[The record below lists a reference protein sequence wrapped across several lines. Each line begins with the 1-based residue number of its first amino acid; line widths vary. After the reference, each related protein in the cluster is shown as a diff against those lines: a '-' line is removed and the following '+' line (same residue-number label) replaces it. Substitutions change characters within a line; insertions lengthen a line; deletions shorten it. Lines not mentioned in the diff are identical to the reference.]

1 MDSLLNI
8 LKLRSIKHQLKA
20 IFAMLVVLPIVI
32 IGVYAYVVSK
42 SNVTEL
48 TRASMKGSA
57 EVIAN
62 GIEIGVKRETDVIK
76 FFSYEEAFRRALD
89 HADADPYTLSA
100 EMTET
105 IEPLIWYYIG
115 SDSDIEEIHIYSERI
130 EEDRIGEFLS
140 YPHDE
145 GIKAW
150 YEMCRG
156 DNGSI
161 WVINEKG
168 DVYIIKSLLDAATTS
183 KMIGM
188 ITLKVNKKSFFST
201 TTNTRYQDNGLAI
214 VDSSNK
220 IVAKKDLHK
229 EGRTSK
235 ITRCRR
241 HYCSIRFYHY
251 YP

>member
-62 GIEIGVKRETDVIK
+62 GIEMGVKRETDVIK

-115 SDSDIEEIHIYSERI
+115 SDSDIEEIHIYSKRTE
-130 EEDRIGEFLS
+130 S
-140 YPHDE
+140 
-145 GIKAW
+145 
-150 YEMCRG
+150 
-156 DNGSI
+156 
-161 WVINEKG
+161 V
-168 DVYIIKSLLDAATTS
+168 
-183 KMIGM
+183 
-188 ITLKVNKKSFFST
+188 SF
-201 TTNTRYQDNGLAI
+201 
-214 VDSSNK
+214 
-220 IVAKKDLHK
+220 
-229 EGRTSK
+229 
-235 ITRCRR
+235 
-241 HYCSIRFYHY
+241 
-251 YP
+251 